1 MGMGQPNSA
10 SLPGELMA
18 QVRKLAQAEDRST
31 DEVVQEAVERLLQ
44 SKRRQKLYEYG
55 EWQARK
61 LGIKE
66 SDVPR
71 LLKETRQ
78 NPRRRR

>member
-31 DEVVQEAVERLLQ
+31 DEVVQEAVERLLR

-55 EWQARK
+55 ERQARE

-78 NPRRRR
+78 NHRRGR